1 MRERVG
7 ERKEH
12 VAVATRGHVAVSIL
26 DERGKIRNKVEA
38 DNYINT
44 APYEGLARTLQRNVW
59 TYGMSPGIITPTAQ
73 SRDPRAVP
81 RVSGEILGCWT
92 DNTAEDVTDV
102 FAYGQVTSWAHRWSS
117 GLVAMPK
124 QGFVVPA
131 LCEISEDHAKW
142 VFEWN
147 SPNGNGTFQSV
158 GWRRLTWNST
168 TDDSQ
173 LADVALFTNR
183 LTSGDGFSP
192 HANSSSTT
200 NQAYGVC
207 STASWYDHDTDI
219 LWQIMDGTSSQRRLF
234 YAPITWDTAGNYTV
248 GAVSE
253 DTTTMTD
260 AGIGV
265 SSASMHTYGFIKMPD
280 GDFIIAASTG
290 SNTARRP
297 LFRRVSSSNV
307 TEWSVTRT
315 ELGTPNG
322 ESTAFDLTTDGT
334 YLYGV
339 TQVVSGYVSKIWRMD
354 LATGG
359 GIVEIVPSGV
369 PATIGGGSGNSI
381 SGIEWDGTWLWC
393 RNLNHIWNIDTSGVW
408 GGVMLAVTNNPPNL
422 ALTGPQ
428 DGRTT
433 IHYTQNIYGNN
444 EVDGYNANFGN
455 NSGGVGGSTDPFS
468 QTYYSASDYAPM
480 GATYGSSLF
489 TMNNNLAAQ
498 VAAVNQ
504 DTAQAWAHAAFNT
517 VPNFASRAL
526 LGSPVTKTSD
536 DTMRIEYTIEFT

>member
-1 MRERVG
+1 MR

-44 APYEGLARTLQRNVW
+44 APYEDLARTLQRNVW
-59 TYGMSPGIITPTAQ
+59 TYGMSPGIVTPTAQ
-73 SRDPRAVP
+73 LRDPRAVP

-92 DNTAEDVTDV
+92 DNTAEDDTDV
-102 FAYGQVTSWAHRWSS
+102 FAYGEVTCWAHRWSS

-131 LCEISEDHAKW
+131 LCEVSEDHAKW

-158 GWRRLTWNST
+158 GWRRLVWNST

-183 LTSGDGFSP
+183 LTSEDGFSP
-192 HANSSSTT
+192 HANSSNTF
-200 NQAYGVC
+200 NQAYGTC

-219 LWQIMDGTSSQRRLF
+219 LWQILDGASSQRRLF
-234 YAPITWDTAGNYTV
+234 YASITWDAAGNYTV

-253 DTTTMTD
+253 DTTTMTN

-265 SSASMHTYGFIKMPD
+265 SSASMHTYSFIKMPG

-315 ELGTPNG
+315 ELGTPNS
-322 ESTAFDLTTDGT
+322 ESAAFDLTTDGT

-354 LATGG
+354 PATGG

-369 PATIGGGSGNSI
+369 PATIGGSSANFI

-393 RNLNHIWNIDTSGVW
+393 RNLNYIWNIDTSGVW
-408 GGVMLAVTNNPPNL
+408 GGVMLAVTNNAPSL
-422 ALTGPQ
+422 TLTGPQ
-428 DGRTT
+428 DSRTT
-433 IHYTQNIYGNN
+433 THYIQNFYGNRDI
-444 EVDGYNANFGN
+444 DGYSPNFGN
-455 NSGGVGGSTDPFS
+455 NTGGVGGSTDPFS
-468 QTYYSASDYAPM
+468 QTPYSTIDYASM
-480 GATYGSSLF
+480 GASYGSSLF
-489 TMNNNLAAQ
+489 TMNNNLVAQ
-498 VAAVNQ
+498 VAAVYQ
-504 DTAQAWAHAAFNT
+504 DTAQAWAHAAFNA